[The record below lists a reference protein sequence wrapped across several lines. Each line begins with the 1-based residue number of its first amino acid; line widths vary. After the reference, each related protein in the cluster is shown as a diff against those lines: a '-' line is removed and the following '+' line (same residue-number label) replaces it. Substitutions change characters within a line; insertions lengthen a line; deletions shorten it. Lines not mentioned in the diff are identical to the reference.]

1 MNELFIKR
9 MKELLKDDFDAF
21 MNSLNENEVKG
32 FYLNP
37 LKKDVFLYI
46 DDLNDLKILFLRI
59 LIKFFKFNF
68 ILKIHKNNKINFL

>member
-21 MNSLNENEVKG
+21 INSLNENEVKG

-37 LKKDVFLYI
+37 LKKGCFKSFKSSIYRKTSLCRWW
-46 DDLNDLKILFLRI
+46 LLF
-59 LIKFFKFNF
+59 
-68 ILKIHKNNKINFL
+68 

>member
-21 MNSLNENEVKG
+21 INSLNENEVKG

-37 LKKDVFLYI
+37 QSPQSC
-46 DDLNDLKILFLRI
+46 DLSQSHRSP
-59 LIKFFKFNF
+59 
-68 ILKIHKNNKINFL
+68 